1 MSFEERP
8 LEVSFLPTWPIAGAS
23 EGPRLGATFLRF
35 SIACALIL
43 SCSPATYL
51 FDCNLYEDPRFRFTL
66 RKWSRSMLR
75 PHYLRFDPPI
85 QSPRPDEAE
94 TIKMI
99 VASIERTSMSARGI
113 RQQHAKGHGFLRGEL
128 VIYDDL
134 PRHLRQGLFAV
145 PRTYPVIVRLSTAFG
160 DLRSD
165 RIRVPRG
172 MAVKVLGVDGPK
184 ALDDDDSANQDFLLV
199 NHKSYFADAAAYL
212 GAQRIF
218 EWQPGLPNFA
228 LRASGFLSRGL
239 VSVAKAIDWKL
250 PMLFYALADE
260 GFHIVGETFYSEGAI
275 RFGDYVCRL
284 SATPVSKAATALTG
298 IPAHSSDDIL
308 RENVAA
314 FFASNQAEYELRAQL
329 GVDLDRTPIE
339 DASVD
344 WPEELTPFQP
354 LGKIVIPPQSADTPA
369 RRAYAQD
376 VLSFSPWRCLRN
388 HQPLGSIMRLRKD
401 AYRMS
406 ANLRHEANHRP
417 RVEPSGI
424 SEFPD

>member
-1 MSFEERP
+1 MPRP
-8 LEVSFLPTWPIAGAS
+8 PY
-23 EGPRLGATFLRF
+23 
-35 SIACALIL
+35 L
-43 SCSPATYL
+43 S
-51 FDCNLYEDPRFRFTL
+51 
-66 RKWSRSMLR
+66 
-75 PHYLRFDPPI
+75 FDPSI
-85 QSPRPDEAE
+85 ESPQPDEAD
-94 TIKMI
+94 TIKTI
-99 VASIERTSMSARGI
+99 VASIERTSVESFKSHARGI

-145 PRTYPVIVRLSTAFG
+145 SRAYPVIVRLSTAFG

-172 MAVKVLGVDGPK
+172 MAVKVLGVDGAK
-184 ALDDDDSANQDFLLV
+184 ALGDDDSTNQDFLLV

-218 EWQPGLPNFA
+218 ERQPGLPDFA
-228 LRASGFLSRGL
+228 LRTAGFLSRGL
-239 VSVAKAIDWKL
+239 VSVAKAADWKL

-260 GFHIVGETFYSEGAI
+260 GLNIVGETFYSEGAI

-284 SATPVSKAATALTG
+284 SAAPVSKAATELTG
-298 IPAHSSDDIL
+298 CPAHSSDDIL
-308 RENVAA
+308 RESVVA
-314 FFASNQAEYELRAQL
+314 FFNSNPAEYELRAQL
-329 GVDLDRTPIE
+329 GVDLGRTPIE

-354 LGKIVIPPQSADTPA
+354 LGKIVIPPQSPDSPA

-376 VLSFSPWRCLRN
+376 TLSFDPWRCLRD

-406 ANLRHEANHRP
+406 ANLRHQANQRP
-417 RVEPSGI
+417 RVEPRDV